1 MPSTQDDRRKLAK
14 QTINAWSH
22 KSVIPT
28 EEEKEDEEEDEEGN
42 NDVAFGP
49 ERPPRWEVPFLI

>member
-1 MPSTQDDRRKLAK
+1 
-14 QTINAWSH
+14 
-22 KSVIPT
+22 VIPT
-28 EEEKEDEEEDEEGN
+28 EEEKEDEEDN